1 MSIFTNEDEYEIEND
16 MDKFIQ
22 LIPKYFLRYETFI
35 SNLDYSKF
43 DIDFIK
49 FFCND
54 SKKIY
59 SIFRN
64 FIISE
69 ISDENEIND
78 SNMEELNELKILIDN
93 LNILIENIPDEEFLN
108 KKSQDEIINKLNC
121 KEIKDSSIIIK
132 NYFQKML
139 DGMKELNNSLKK
151 FNEVLDEGV
160 TNLEFTLKINKITT
174 EFKEIVHNVNEM
186 TSNHIFDKIK
196 FNEHFNWMSTNIEYL
211 KEMIFINKI
220 DINKKFD
227 SNLITKVKNNF
238 EKLSEDEKKKYSK
251 ELNEMNLIHL
261 INDMKSFIDVLS
273 NKIN

>member
-16 MDKFIQ
+16 MDRFIQ

-59 SIFRN
+59 LIFRN
-64 FIISE
+64 LLISE
-69 ISDENEIND
+69 LSDEDEVND

>member
-22 LIPKYFLRYETFI
+22 IIPKYFLKYDTFI
-35 SNLDYSKF
+35 SNFDYSKF

-64 FIISE
+64 LLISE
-69 ISDENEIND
+69 LSDEDEVND

-93 LNILIENIPDEEFLN
+93 LNILIDNIPDEEFLN

-186 TSNHIFDKIK
+186 TSNHIFEKIK

-238 EKLSEDEKKKYSK
+238 EKLNQDEKKKYSK